1 MKNQQTHKGTAMP
14 PDTTE
19 PMTRS
24 LHGADRPQRA
34 TPRVSAPTWAAYFGI
49 GLILSILW
57 HLALTAGSA
66 LLLADSVEYI
76 GLARHIASGAVRLTD
91 FPATI
96 TPAYPGLVA
105 LLASPSYEGADLT
118 PLINAQT
125 ALSVF
130 SDVLIFTIAGLLSRK
145 PGIALTAQVLSM
157 LMVDRYFMASYVMT
171 ETLYIFVLLM
181 VVAMF
186 LLARRQ
192 HSVMLLLVTSALA
205 ASLAWI
211 KPMAAVFWPLPLAL
225 WTISELSRW
234 KRSSYRDEPAT
245 HDRSVFPRLAV
256 AWLGTWIIVQ
266 SLLAPLSGSDD
277 TRSNWYQKAS
287 GLWVQTLHVR
297 DPVFVEEFR
306 RSPYF
311 AELYPAYKA
320 WLARRQLPDEAT
332 PNAFFQRPD
341 AWETLEQRE
350 DGWCWFKIPLWVL
363 TSERGYQPAEAEAWQ
378 GRAALHVI
386 SKHPWYFIKKVFL
399 SEIPVILLK
408 PFSISSDLDAALRQR
423 QNRTGY
429 DAVFAAAG
437 VRIKDAYSGL
447 RGALAKSPL
456 GNVWVA
462 VLGIGLLS
470 GARVFRNT
478 GFWFVA
484 ATYAFHILIPAIAG
498 GSLPRYRF
506 PASTMDGIVLIA
518 AFSMLYMPL
527 RAKITKMRNARNR
540 ASTPGV

>member
-1 MKNQQTHKGTAMP
+1 MP

-24 LHGADRPQRA
+24 LHGADHPQRA
-34 TPRVSAPTWAAYFGI
+34 TPCVSAPTWAAYIGI

-66 LLLADSVEYI
+66 LMLADSVEYI
-76 GLARHIASGAVRLTD
+76 GLARHIASGALNLTD

-96 TPAYPGLVA
+96 TPAYPRLVA
-105 LLASPSYEGADLT
+105 LLAGPGFEGADLT

-157 LMVDRYFMASYVMT
+157 LMVERYFMASYVMT
-171 ETLYIFVLLM
+171 ETLYGTALLM
-181 VVAMF
+181 VVAAY
-186 LLARRQ
+186 LLAWQRQ
-192 HSVMLLLVTSALA
+192 SVMLLLATSALA

-211 KPMAAVFWPLPLAL
+211 KPMAAVFWPVPLAL
-225 WTISELSRW
+225 WTFYELSRW
-234 KRSSYRDEPAT
+234 KCGASRSAPETRG
-245 HDRSVFPRLAV
+245 RNVFARLAV

-266 SLLAPLSGSDD
+266 SLLAPLSGSGD
-277 TRSNWYQKAS
+277 TRSSWHQKAS

-341 AWETLEQRE
+341 AWETLEQKE

-363 TSERGYQPAEAEAWQ
+363 TAERGYTPEEAEAWQ

-386 SKHPWYFIKKVFL
+386 SKHPWYFIKKVLL
-399 SEIPVILLK
+399 SEIPTILLK
-408 PFSISSDLDAALRQR
+408 PFSVSKDLNTALQQR
-423 QNRTGY
+423 QDGTGY
-429 DAVFAAAG
+429 DALFASAG
-437 VRIKDAYSGL
+437 MHIKDAYVAT
-447 RGALAKSPL
+447 RGALSKAPL
-456 GNVWVA
+456 GNIWI
-462 VLGIGLLS
+462 LLIGIGLLTGS
-470 GARVFRNT
+470 RAFRNA
-478 GFWFVA
+478 GFLFIA

-506 PASTMDGIVLIA
+506 PVSAMDGIVLIA
-518 AFSMLYMPL
+518 AFTTLHMLL
-527 RAKITKMRNARNR
+527 RAGLDAKSR
-540 ASTPGV
+540 SD